1 MNEDRKAQEWLELKK
16 LEKDFFQE
24 LQFLSAR
31 VRTLKLERM
40 ESGVLGVILTL
51 PILLLI
57 LLLAFMDFSR

>member
-1 MNEDRKAQEWLELKK
+1 VNEDRKAQEWLELKK